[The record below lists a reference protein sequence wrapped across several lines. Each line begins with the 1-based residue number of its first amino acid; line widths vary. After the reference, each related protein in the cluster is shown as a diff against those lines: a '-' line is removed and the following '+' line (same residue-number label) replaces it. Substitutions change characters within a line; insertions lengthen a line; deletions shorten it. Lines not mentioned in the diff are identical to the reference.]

1 MSETR
6 SPKDDPQDSTPAR
19 ETPSVDVS
27 RRTFL
32 RLGAL
37 AGAGASVAGTG
48 LWNTPAEAAEAAE
61 AVAETSHNSLEE
73 ATIAELQAAMES
85 GDLSA
90 LELVDFY
97 IRRIETLDQSGPTVN
112 SVLQINP
119 QARQI
124 ARNRDRERRTSGPR
138 GPLHGIPIL
147 LKDNIDTGD
156 RMQTTAGSLALVGAP
171 APQDATVARKL
182 KQAGAIILG
191 KANLSEWA
199 NFRGFSSTSGWSGV
213 GGQTR
218 NPYVLD
224 RNPCGS
230 SSGSAAAVSANFATV
245 SLGTETDGSIV
256 CPASLNGVVGI
267 KPTVGLTSRAG
278 VVPISHT
285 QDTVGPYGR
294 TVADAATVLGA
305 LTGVD
310 PRDAA
315 TQKSAGRFHTDYTQF
330 LDPDGL
336 DGARIGVLRNGVT
349 GYSTDTDEIFE
360 ASLQAMADAGAV
372 LVDPAD
378 IPTMDALL
386 TDQAEII
393 VLIWE
398 FKRDLNAYLAT
409 RTGVPV
415 HNLADVIAFNEAHAD
430 EELQWFGQELMILAQ
445 EEIFTQEEYE
455 AALERGPRLA
465 GPEGIDVALAEFDV
479 EALVAPTG
487 SPAWPIDLVNGDH
500 FLGASSFPAAMAGY
514 PLISVNGGYAH
525 GLPVGISFMGT
536 AFSEPTLIKLASG
549 FEAVAPARRK
559 PRFRPTL
566 PLDGPSGA
574 HRSQALQGLQTKA
587 ARIQKLADRLGFG
600 SRMPRLRGL

>member
-6 SPKDDPQDSTPAR
+6 SPKEDPREQAPEHETPAG
-19 ETPSVDVS
+19 DVS
-27 RRTFL
+27 RRAFL

-37 AGAGASVAGTG
+37 AGAGASVAGLLGTQPG
-48 LWNTPAEAAEAAE
+48 TAEAATAP
-61 AVAETSHNSLEE
+61 TDLEE

-85 GDLSA
+85 GDLSSV
-90 LELVDFY
+90 ELVDFY
-97 IRRIETLDQSGPTVN
+97 IRRIEALDQRGPTVN
-112 SVLQINP
+112 SVLALNP
-119 QARQI
+119 QAREI
-124 ARNRDRERRTSGPR
+124 ARNRDRERRSSGPR

-147 LKDNIDTGD
+147 LKDNIDTHD

-171 APQDATVARKL
+171 APSDSTVARKL
-182 KQAGAIILG
+182 KQAGAVILG

-213 GGQTR
+213 GGNTR

-230 SSGSAAAVSANFATV
+230 SSGSGAAVSANFTAV
-245 SLGTETDGSIV
+245 ALGTETDGSIV

-294 TVADAATVLGA
+294 TVADAATVLGI

-310 PRDAA
+310 PRDPGTAH
-315 TQKSAGRFHTDYTQF
+315 SAGHFHTDYRPF

-336 DGARIGVLRNGVT
+336 DGVRIGVLRNGMT
-349 GYSTDTDEIFE
+349 GYSAYTDAVFEQSLEI
-360 ASLQAMADAGAV
+360 MADAGAV

-378 IPTMDALL
+378 IPTMDQLL

-430 EELQWFGQELMILAQ
+430 QELQWFGQEFMLLAEQ
-445 EEIFTQEEYE
+445 EVFSQQEYE
-455 AALERGPRLA
+455 DALERGPRLA
-465 GPEGIDVALAEFDV
+465 GPEGIDAALAEFDV

-487 SPAWPIDLVNGDH
+487 SPAWTTDLVNGDH
-500 FLGASSFPAAMAGY
+500 FLGASSGPAAMAGY
-514 PLISVNGGYAH
+514 PIINVTGGYAH

-549 FEAVAPARRK
+549 FEAAAHNRQK
-559 PRFRPTL
+559 PRFIKTL
-566 PLDGPSGA
+566 IEGPSGA
-574 HRSQALQGLQTKA
+574 HRINAKA
-587 ARIQKLADRLGFG
+587 ARIERLMERLGTKA
-600 SRMPRLRGL
+600 RLPRLHGL

>member
-6 SPKDDPQDSTPAR
+6 SPKDDPQGQAPDH
-19 ETPSVDVS
+19 ETPTGDVS
-27 RRTFL
+27 RRSFL

-37 AGAGASVAGTG
+37 AGAGASVAG
-48 LWNTPAEAAEAAE
+48 LWNGPVQAAGAAEVEAAAA
-61 AVAETSHNSLEE
+61 APTDLEE

-85 GDLSA
+85 GSLSA

-97 IRRIETLDQSGPTVN
+97 IRRIELLDQKGPKVN
-112 SVLQINP
+112 SVLALNP

-124 ARNRDRERRTSGPR
+124 AKNRDRERRTTGPR

-147 LKDNIDTGD
+147 LKDNIDTAD
-156 RMQTTAGSLALVGAP
+156 RMHTTAGSLALVGDP

-182 KQAGAIILG
+182 RQAGAIILG

-213 GGQTR
+213 GGNTR

-230 SSGSAAAVSANFATV
+230 SSGSGAAVSANFTSVA
-245 SLGTETDGSIV
+245 LGTETDGSIV

-294 TVADAATVLGA
+294 TVADAATVLGI

-310 PRDAA
+310 PRDPGTAH
-315 TQKSAGRFHTDYTQF
+315 SAGHFQTDYTQF

-336 DGARIGVLRNGVT
+336 AGARIGVLRNGVT
-349 GYSTDTDEIFE
+349 GYSNYTDAVFEQALEI
-360 ASLQAMADAGAV
+360 MADAGAV

-378 IPTMDALL
+378 IPTMDLLL
-386 TDQAEII
+386 TGSEELI

-415 HNLADVIAFNEAHAD
+415 HTLADVIAFNEAHAD
-430 EELQWFGQELMILAQ
+430 DELQWFGQELMILAEQ
-445 EEIFTQEEYE
+445 EIFSEAEYLE
-455 AALERGPRLA
+455 AVERGPRLA
-465 GPEGIDVALAEFDV
+465 GPEGIDAALAEFDV
-479 EALVAPTG
+479 DALVAPTG
-487 SPAWPIDLVNGDH
+487 SPAWPTDLVNGDH

-514 PLISVNGGYAH
+514 PIINVNGGYAY
-525 GLPVGISFMGT
+525 GLPIGISFMGT
-536 AFSEPTLIKLASG
+536 AFSEPALIKLASG
-549 FEAVAPARRK
+549 FEAAAHNRQK
-559 PRFRPTL
+559 PKFLRTL
-566 PLDGPSGA
+566 ALDGPSGA
-574 HRSQALQGLQTKA
+574 HRVHQLHAKALHRMKSRLMTKM
-587 ARIQKLADRLGFG
+587 L
-600 SRMPRLRGL
+600 RLRHL

>member
-6 SPKDDPQDSTPAR
+6 SPKDDPQEQAPEHETPAG
-19 ETPSVDVS
+19 DVS
-27 RRTFL
+27 RRSFL

-37 AGAGASVAGTG
+37 AGAGASVAG
-48 LWNTPAEAAEAAE
+48 LWNAPAEAAAAAE
-61 AVAETSHNSLEE
+61 ATAPTAFEE

-85 GDLSA
+85 GDLTA

-97 IRRIETLDQSGPTVN
+97 LRRIEALDQSGPKVN
-112 SVLQINP
+112 SVLALNP

-124 ARNRDRERRTSGPR
+124 ARNRDRERRTTGPR

-171 APQDATVARKL
+171 APRDATVARKL
-182 KQAGAIILG
+182 RQAGAIILG

-213 GGQTR
+213 GGNTR

-230 SSGSAAAVSANFATV
+230 SSGSGAAVSANFAAAA
-245 SLGTETDGSIV
+245 LGTETDGSIV

-294 TVADAATVLGA
+294 TVADAAAVLGI

-310 PRDAA
+310 PRDPGTAH
-315 TQKSAGRFHTDYTQF
+315 SAGHFHTDYTQF
-330 LDPDGL
+330 LDTDGL
-336 DGARIGVLRNGVT
+336 NGARIGVLREGVT
-349 GYSTDTDEIFE
+349 GYSNYTDAVFEQALEI
-360 ASLQAMADAGAV
+360 MADAGAV
-372 LVDPAD
+372 LVDAN
-378 IPTMDALL
+378 IPTMDQLL
-386 TDQAEII
+386 TGSEEIT

-415 HNLADVIAFNEAHAD
+415 HTLADVIAFNEAHAE
-430 EELQWFGQELMILAQ
+430 EELKWFGQELMILAEQ
-445 EEIFTQEEYE
+445 EVFTQAEYE
-455 AALERGPRLA
+455 EAVERGPRLA
-465 GPEGIDVALAEFDV
+465 GPEGIDAALAEFDV
-479 EALVAPTG
+479 DALVAPTG
-487 SPAWPIDLVNGDH
+487 SPSWPTDLVNGDH
-500 FLGASSFPAAMAGY
+500 FLGASSGPAAMAGY
-514 PLISVNGGYAH
+514 PIISVNGGYAH
-525 GLPVGISFMGT
+525 GLPIGISFMGT

-549 FEAVAPARRK
+549 FEAAAHNRQK
-559 PRFRPTL
+559 PRFLKTL

-574 HRSQALQGLQTKA
+574 HRVHLLRAQAASRLKARLMTK
-587 ARIQKLADRLGFG
+587 LL
-600 SRMPRLRGL
+600 RLRHL